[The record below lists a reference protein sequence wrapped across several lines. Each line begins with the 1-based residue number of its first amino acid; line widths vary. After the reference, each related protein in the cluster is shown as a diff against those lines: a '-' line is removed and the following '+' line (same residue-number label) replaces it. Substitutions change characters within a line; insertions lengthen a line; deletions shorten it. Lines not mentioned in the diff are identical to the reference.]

1 MNIEFEFSIYILRV
15 RIRMLSSIVVSLPL
29 VVAFGIFLR
38 CIGVIADHELTD
50 VGIPNELPTITLDVG
65 RSLRF
70 PSKEER
76 VKIYMSNWYLP
87 PCDDYSDGFVRYR
100 KATTSMSEQEGWPT
114 YVVHESNDMISNS
127 TKIYEIESK
136 ILPDKIFWADRGTII
151 DCGVRGEG
159 EEIYKERIPF
169 RSNMHM
175 YCEDVVKLLLPA
187 HDHITWE
194 HAQYDSTVLYEENPP
209 IMMQFGD
216 LPHSHDYRFVSFP
229 HFKKFRLAATPTE
242 LCGVVSHDETIKT
255 AASYCYDNTRPRLKS
270 DAPFQPIVWK
280 LASHRHY
287 GLLDQVAIK
296 DKTWDEKKNM
306 AVFRGQLTGSLGYD
320 KNASPVSNC
329 VKLSRCRLVYNHGNS
344 TLVNALLTS
353 TRGRLPDSINGVKL
367 TTSSVTVRHLLRYK
381 GIVMLEGND
390 VASGL
395 KWALLSNSVV
405 LMPIPKHTSWAMEE
419 RLIPW
424 IHYVPLNDEA
434 TDVEE
439 KMQWI
444 IEHESDAQRISYAAT
459 LWMQDLVFHPD
470 AAEDDR
476 WIQEEMLKRYQMH
489 FRPL

>member
-1 MNIEFEFSIYILRV
+1 MMPSMVASVPLIL
-15 RIRMLSSIVVSLPL
+15 L
-29 VVAFGIFLR
+29 FGILLQSTG
-38 CIGVIADHELTD
+38 ILADQELP
-50 VGIPNELPTITLDVG
+50 VVEIPNVIPTIALDID

-87 PCDDYSDGFVRYR
+87 PCDDYMDGFVRYR
-100 KATTSMSEQEGWPT
+100 KSETSRTEREDWPT
-114 YVVHESNDMISNS
+114 YMIHESNDMISNS

-136 ILPDKIFWADRGTII
+136 ILPDKIFWVHSGTII
-151 DCGVRGEG
+151 DCGVRGKG
-159 EEIYKERIPF
+159 ETIYKERILF

-175 YCEDVVKLLLPA
+175 YCEDVVRLLLPA
-187 HDHITWE
+187 NDHIAWE
-194 HAQYDSTVLYEENPP
+194 HAQYDTFALPEDYPP
-209 IMMQFGD
+209 ILMQFGD

-229 HFKKFRLAATPTE
+229 HFKKFRQAATPAE
-242 LCGVVSHDETIKT
+242 LNGAVNNDEMIKK
-255 AASYCYDNTRPRLKS
+255 AKYCYDNARQRLKS
-270 DAPFQPIVWK
+270 DTPYQPIVWK

-287 GLLDQVAIK
+287 GLLDQVSIK
-296 DKTWDEKKNM
+296 DKSWDEKKNM

-320 KNASPVSNC
+320 KDASPLSNC
-329 VKLSRCRLVYNHGNS
+329 LKLSRCRLVYNHGNS

-367 TTSSVTVRHLLRYK
+367 TTSSVTIRHLLRYK

-424 IHYVPLNDEA
+424 IHYIPLNDEA

-444 IEHESDAQRISYAAT
+444 LEHEGCQAYIICRNFVDARFSISPRCHRRRSLDSRGNDKEISHA
-459 LWMQDLVFHPD
+459 F
-470 AAEDDR
+470 
-476 WIQEEMLKRYQMH
+476 
-489 FRPL
+489 

>member
-1 MNIEFEFSIYILRV
+1 
-15 RIRMLSSIVVSLPL
+15 
-29 VVAFGIFLR
+29 
-38 CIGVIADHELTD
+38 
-50 VGIPNELPTITLDVG
+50 
-65 RSLRF
+65 
-70 PSKEER
+70 
-76 VKIYMSNWYLP
+76 
-87 PCDDYSDGFVRYR
+87 
-100 KATTSMSEQEGWPT
+100 
-114 YVVHESNDMISNS
+114 
-127 TKIYEIESK
+127 
-136 ILPDKIFWADRGTII
+136 
-151 DCGVRGEG
+151 
-159 EEIYKERIPF
+159 
-169 RSNMHM
+169 M
-175 YCEDVVKLLLPA
+175 YCEDVVRLLLPA
-187 HDHITWE
+187 NDHITWE
-194 HAQYDSTVLYEENPP
+194 NAQYDDNSALSNDHPP

-229 HFKKFRLAATPTE
+229 HFKKFRQAATPEE
-242 LCGVVSHDETIKT
+242 LSNVVNEDS
-255 AASYCYDNTRPRLKS
+255 TRRTCCDHIRRRLKP

-296 DKTWDEKKNM
+296 DKSWDEKKNM

-320 KNASPVSNC
+320 KKASPLSNC
-329 VKLSRCRLVYNHGNS
+329 LKLSRCRLVYNHGNS

-419 RLIPW
+419 LLIPW
-424 IHYVPLNDEA
+424 LHYVPLNDEA
-434 TDVEE
+434 TDVEG

-444 IEHESDAQRISYAAT
+444 LDHESDAKRISYAAT

-476 WIQEEMLKRYQMH
+476 WIQEEMLRRYQMH
-489 FRPL
+489 FKSL